1 MSRNQRRSS
10 SHSESDASVEESAD
24 VSHKSPKSNQDS
36 WYDVKT
42 PNDYE
47 QNEEQFSSPITVLRE
62 VNEGQYTGP
71 SAATAT
77 SVSDSDTSDS
87 ETVDTTGIG
96 NNRLRASEHEQQSNT
111 PQTQKTVPE
120 WVNPYWDKNRD
131 ATTSVQS
138 PWDNPYW
145 RKNDADSTLIDNR
158 GKIDNSHED
167 KQSSF
172 SNSDNQVSSTYR
184 KADDSKKPAS
194 TQPQYENLPRNLFQG
209 PNMNYDAQSGK
220 NNQSGEYQTSTNSST
235 WNNPYWDKSGKVNQT
250 IKPSEQVDEKQ
261 SNFNSKQ
268 EVWGNPYWDRSN
280 INQQSKLNASK
291 NKSTSSPHSHHHSHL
306 QQSHSLSSRQKS
318 WENPYWNKQSS
329 HDRSPSSNIQPSTKW
344 TNPYWD
350 RSNVNQQSKLNGSK
364 NKVTSGPHSHHHS
377 HSQQSHLLSS
387 RQKSWENP
395 YWNKQSSHDRSSSSN
410 AQPSTKW
417 TNPYWD
423 RSNVNQQSKLNGS
436 KSKVTSG
443 PHSHHHSHLQ
453 QSHSLSSREKPWEN
467 PYWNKQSSHDRSS
480 SSNAQPSTKGTK
492 QQEQPKNN
500 YQTTVYHDIEQT
512 KAWIEDDTSPHN
524 APPIPSYFERIY
536 PPPQPNEDK
545 RSPSK
550 PQKQHQQQ
558 QIRPSNS
565 DNSNLPVTSKGSET
579 IRYDAKPHMLNRATE
594 MYPPVKESTDHQN
607 LSESQP
613 GAQEESSSSSTTN
626 NNKIKNITLAEI
638 EPQKYNY
645 NSNLSTNS
653 YTFTAD
659 DIETIQEALKLLQS
673 NPDALPIFNETTPTS
688 TERTQAPAPTSPHQ
702 QQIISSAQTPPL

>member
-364 NKVTSGPHSHHHS
+364 
-377 HSQQSHLLSS
+377 
-387 RQKSWENP
+387 
-395 YWNKQSSHDRSSSSN
+395 
-410 AQPSTKW
+410 
-417 TNPYWD
+417 
-423 RSNVNQQSKLNGS
+423 
-436 KSKVTSG
+436 SKVTSG